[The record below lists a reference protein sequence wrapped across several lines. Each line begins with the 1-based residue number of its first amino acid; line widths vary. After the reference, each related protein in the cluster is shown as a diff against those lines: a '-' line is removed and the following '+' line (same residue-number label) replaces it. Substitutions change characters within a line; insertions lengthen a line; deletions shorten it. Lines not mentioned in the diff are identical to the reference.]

1 MNIKDKINAKN
12 KALKSAIE
20 RYNVYER
27 FVSNYKKS
35 KSVEEY
41 ITYISNLSSGMSDDT
56 RDRFN
61 SMIRSHELGNDEPIL
76 SHMYERLLAAD
87 EYKRKV
93 ADELKSLLR
102 EL

>member
-1 MNIKDKINAKN
+1 MKDKIASKN
-12 KALKSAIE
+12 KSLKSAIE
-20 RYNVYER
+20 RYNTYKR
-27 FVSNYKKS
+27 FVDNYKRTKS
-35 KSVEEY
+35 LEEY
-41 ITYISNLSSGMSDDT
+41 ITHLSLTTANLSAESHE
-56 RDRFN
+56 RFE